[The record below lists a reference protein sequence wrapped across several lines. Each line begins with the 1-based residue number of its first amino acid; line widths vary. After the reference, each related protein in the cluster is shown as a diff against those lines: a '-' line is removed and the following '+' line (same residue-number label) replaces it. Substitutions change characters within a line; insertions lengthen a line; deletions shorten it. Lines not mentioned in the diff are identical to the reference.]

1 MKDTTNYN
9 NAIKSTEA
17 LRESYGGELKNDA
30 VKVLDYYGELIKLA
44 DTNKLT
50 QREACYLIADT
61 MWYTVVDKNPGLEAI
76 AGDAGEL
83 ELPDEH
89 IDGDRAER
97 WARLKTWIQEEINNL
112 KRASF

>member
-9 NAIKSTEA
+9 NASKSTEA
-17 LRESYGGELKNDA
+17 LRESFGSELKNDA
-30 VKVLDYYGELIKLA
+30 LKVLDYFTKLIELA

-50 QREACYLIADT
+50 QREACYLIAGT

-76 AGDAGEL
+76 AADAGEL

-89 IDGDRAER
+89 IDGNRAER
-97 WARLKTWIQEEINNL
+97 LARLKTWVQEEINNFN
-112 KRASF
+112 S

>member
-1 MKDTTNYN
+1 MNDTTNYN

-17 LRESYGGELKNDA
+17 LRESFGAELKNDA
-30 VKVLDYYGELIKLA
+30 IKVLDYYSELLNLA
-44 DTNKLT
+44 DINKLT

-89 IDGDRAER
+89 VDGDRAER
-97 WARLKTWIQEEINNL
+97 WARLKTWVQEESENL
-112 KRASF
+112 NKHN

>member
-1 MKDTTNYN
+1 MKDSTNYN
-9 NAIKSTEA
+9 KATKSTEA
-17 LRESYGGELKNDA
+17 LRESFGSELKNDA
-30 VKVLDYYGELIKLA
+30 IKVLDYYNELIKLA

-61 MWYTVVDKNPGLEAI
+61 MWYAAVDKTPGLEAI

-89 IDGDRAER
+89 VEH
-97 WARLKTWIQEEINNL
+97 
-112 KRASF
+112 

>member
-1 MKDTTNYN
+1 MKGTTNYN
-9 NAIKSTEA
+9 DAIKSTEA
-17 LRESYGGELKNDA
+17 LRESFGAELKNDA
-30 VKVLDYYGELIKLA
+30 IKVLDYFTKLIELA

-76 AGDAGEL
+76 VGDAGEL

-89 IDGDRAER
+89 VDGDRAER
-97 WARLKTWIQEEINNL
+97 WARLKTWIQEEINDLN
-112 KRASF
+112 S

>member
-9 NAIKSTEA
+9 DAIKSTEA
-17 LRESYGGELKNDA
+17 LRESFGAELKNDA
-30 VKVLDYYGELIKLA
+30 IKVLDYYGELIKLA

-89 IDGDRAER
+89 VDGDRAER
-97 WARLKTWIQEEINNL
+97 WARLKTWIQEEINDLN
-112 KRASF
+112 S

>member
-61 MWYTVVDKNPGLEAI
+61 MWHTVVDKNPGLEAI